1 MAQRR
6 QRDVR
11 WGRDEL
17 KHIGIHFHPSCGTAA
32 LLVVGG
38 PQIEIEVNLDE
49 VIFLLYESESPP

>member
-17 KHIGIHFHPSCGTAA
+17 KHIGINFHPSYGTVV
-32 LLVVGG
+32 LLVVVG